1 MIIKA
6 LDYWKRIEE
15 NNYKSNQIQKWDSFI
30 ENWIYDENE
39 IITSL
44 TKNIGAAMK
53 SFSAD
58 TFYIKENNS
67 KLDDIDFLNLF
78 SWYEKYKI
86 ISSYPSSRNK
96 KFLDQD
102 TDFISS
108 IKSKKWKC
116 DLMNLVEISVSS
128 LLEKSLFDL
137 KYEVRVRKTS
147 DFDDF
152 RSGIDYIVEYFDKD
166 KKLTKVVWIDL
177 SISNNS
183 ADIETKKLQKRSK
196 PIDYIKYARKK
207 HNLNLESV
215 PRLVLH
221 IDRDYAFS
229 LTNNY
234 FVSVLEKWNL
244 LDSDEINDILLYS
257 TQDLENKLNKR
268 TNKLAS
274 AYKDIWELVE
284 LTKTVTSKI
293 INKPKKYDTK
303 CKIHNKNWSTKWNW
317 KKVS

>member
-1 MIIKA
+1 M
-6 LDYWKRIEE
+6 RIEFTWNWHWNRIE
-15 NNYKSNQIQKWDSFI
+15 KDNYNSNPIKKEDSFI

-39 IITSL
+39 IITPL
-44 TKNIGAAMK
+44 TKNIG
-53 SFSAD
+53 SSLRL
-58 TFYIKENNS
+58 ISEWNLLNEINN
-67 KLDDIDFLNLF
+67 LDKDDLLNLF

-116 DLMNLVEISVSS
+116 DLMNLVEISISS

-177 SISNNS
+177 SISDNS

-207 HNLNLESV
+207 HKLNLESV

-244 LDSDEINDILLYS
+244 LDSDEINDILRYS

-284 LTKTVTSKI
+284 LTKNVTSKI
-293 INKPKKYDTK
+293 IKQKKYEPK

>member
-1 MIIKA
+1 M
-6 LDYWKRIEE
+6 RIEFIWNWHWNRIE
-15 NNYKSNQIQKWDSFI
+15 KDNYNSNPIKKGDSFI

-39 IITSL
+39 IITPL
-44 TKNIGAAMK
+44 TKNIG
-53 SFSAD
+53 SSLRL
-58 TFYIKENNS
+58 ISEWNLLNEINN
-67 KLDDIDFLNLF
+67 LDKDDLLNLF

-116 DLMNLVEISVSS
+116 DLMNLVEISISS

-177 SISNNS
+177 SISDNL

-244 LDSDEINDILLYS
+244 LDSDEINDILRYS

-293 INKPKKYDTK
+293 IINKPKKYDTK
-303 CKIHNKNWSTKWNW
+303 WKIHNKNWSTK
-317 KKVS
+317 

>member
-1 MIIKA
+1 M
-6 LDYWKRIEE
+6 RIEFIWNWHWNRIE
-15 NNYKSNQIQKWDSFI
+15 KDNYNSNPIKKGDSFI

-39 IITSL
+39 IITPL
-44 TKNIGAAMK
+44 TKNIG
-53 SFSAD
+53 SSLRL
-58 TFYIKENNS
+58 ISEWNLLNEINN
-67 KLDDIDFLNLF
+67 LDKDDLLNLF

-116 DLMNLVEISVSS
+116 DLMNLVEISISS

-177 SISNNS
+177 SISDNS